1 MTSTSDFEQRF
12 RASRPAEIVVATF
25 LLTQGQTVTLPKR
38 RLAKDF
44 ADRKEYADKGDIY
57 ASGKRIE
64 VKHLKRDFQYR
75 EWPFDSVTICAKAS
89 FDAADPKPDYYF
101 LLNQSMTI
109 AALVDVRNTRP
120 IWTVRKQTDPARG
133 YEYDVYAL
141 DPDFLGWRYIDF
153 EERL

>member
-1 MTSTSDFEQRF
+1 
-12 RASRPAEIVVATF
+12 
-25 LLTQGQTVTLPKR
+25 VTLPKR

-57 ASGKRIE
+57 ASGKRME
-64 VKHLKRDFQYR
+64 VKHLKRDFVYR
-75 EWPFDSVTICAKAS
+75 EWPFATVTICAKAS

-101 LLNQSMTI
+101 ILNQPMTI
-109 AALVDVRNTRP
+109 AAIVDVRNTRP

-141 DPDFLGWRYIDF
+141 DPDFLGWRYIEF